1 MQSIK
6 NQVKK
11 LYRMYNRA
19 ILLYRFRKKVHNLNA
34 ITDSYGLNKEPREKE
49 IIVSLTS
56 YPARL
61 NNLHYTV
68 KSILCQSLRPDK
80 LILYLGDDCIYENL
94 PDSLR
99 ELERYGL
106 QIFMKPGNL
115 KPHKKYYYAIK
126 ENPDSLI
133 ITIDD
138 DCIYSL
144 KMIQE
149 LYSTYQ
155 KFPNCVVALRGHRIL
170 FDEVGKIK
178 NYMDWEWEYQKENCP
193 SIQIIATG
201 GAGALYPPGLMEEE
215 YLFQTELIQT
225 LSPTADDLWLK
236 TMQVLKGTKV
246 VLCDWKIEKERI
258 NFDVLLNE
266 QTGSLQAENVHQ
278 NMNNVYMKR
287 LMEHF
292 KLTKDNF
299 IDEI

>member
-1 MQSIK
+1 MASIK
-6 NQVKK
+6 NRVKK
-11 LYRMYNRA
+11 LYKMYHRY
-19 ILLYRFRKKVHNLNA
+19 ILLYRFKKKVHKLNTN
-34 ITDSYGLNKEPREKE
+34 TDSYGLNNETREKE

-61 NNLHYTV
+61 NNLHYTI
-68 KSILCQSLRPDK
+68 KSILCQTVRPDK
-80 LILYLGDDCIYENL
+80 LTLYLGEDCVYKNL

-106 QIFMKPGNL
+106 QISMRPGNL

-138 DCIYSL
+138 DCIYSFR
-144 KMIQE
+144 MIE
-149 LYSTYQ
+149 KLYSTYQ
-155 KFPNCVVALRGHRIL
+155 RFPDCIIACRGHKIL
-170 FDEVGKIK
+170 FDETGKTR
-178 NYMDWEWEYQKENCP
+178 NYMDWEWEYQKENSP
-193 SIQIIATG
+193 SIQVIATG
-201 GAGALYPPGLMEEE
+201 GAGVLYPPGLMEQK

-236 TMQVLKGTKV
+236 IMQVLKGTKV
-246 VLCDWKIEKERI
+246 VLCERKIEKERI

-287 LMEHF
+287 LMKYF

-299 IDEI
+299 IDKM